1 MATKRRRPLDPAS
14 LSKFNGHTPRQHRA
28 VAAKGGKS
36 RMKKVTREQQ
46 KAWGRLGG
54 LRSQERLRAKRDAE
68 SARATASVCEG
79 EGHD

>member
-1 MATKRRRPLDPAS
+1 MSKRKRPLDPAS

-46 KAWGRLGG
+46 KEWGRLGG
-54 LRSQERLRAKRDAE
+54 LRSQEKLRKLREAE
-68 SARATASVCEG
+68 EQRARALLADTG
-79 EGHD
+79 EKS

>member
-1 MATKRRRPLDPAS
+1 MSKRRRPFDPSA

-46 KAWGRLGG
+46 KAWGRRGG
-54 LRSQERLRAKRDAE
+54 LRSQEKLRELRE
-68 SARATASVCEG
+68 REEARANALLKG
-79 EGHD
+79 EQ

>member
-1 MATKRRRPLDPAS
+1 MRKRPLDPSS

-46 KAWGRLGG
+46 KEWGRLGG
-54 LRSQERLRAKRDAE
+54 LRSQAKLREIRERE
-68 SARATASVCEG
+68 EARAAAMVREG